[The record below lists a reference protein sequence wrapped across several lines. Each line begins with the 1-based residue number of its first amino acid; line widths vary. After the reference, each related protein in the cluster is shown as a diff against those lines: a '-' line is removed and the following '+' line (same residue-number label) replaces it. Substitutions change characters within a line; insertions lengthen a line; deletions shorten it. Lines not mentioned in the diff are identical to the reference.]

1 MSNGGGVFASS
12 NKDDEEF
19 NKFGKKKIGNQQ
31 PYISVHHCGFE
42 TMHNEIKP
50 TMKSLALCCHGPRL
64 CSSGRE
70 KTKTTRCRTA
80 CRLLL

>member
-31 PYISVHHCGFE
+31 PYIRVHHCGFE
-42 TMHNEIKP
+42 TMHNENQ
-50 TMKSLALCCHGPRL
+50 TNNEELGSLLSWPSPL
-64 CSSGRE
+64 
-70 KTKTTRCRTA
+70 
-80 CRLLL
+80 